1 LLTKVLVLLVL
12 KDVKLVL
19 PTVKDLVL
27 LVSNPPK
34 PLQTVNV
41 LLVNNGTLLPVLVPL
56 LPPLKL
62 PPPLHLPLHPLLT
75 FLNLPLL
82 S

>member
-1 LLTKVLVLLVL
+1 MLVWLVL

-19 PTVKDLVL
+19 LTVKDLVPF
-27 LVSNPPK
+27 VSNPPK
-34 PLQTVNV
+34 PLQIVNV
-41 LLVNNGTLLPVLVPL
+41 LLVNLGTNLPVLVVPPLPQNLPALPQL
-56 LPPLKL
+56 LPL
-62 PPPLHLPLHPLLT
+62 PLLT

>member
-1 LLTKVLVLLVL
+1 MTKLTAVLLVL

-19 PTVKDLVL
+19 LIVKDLVPF
-27 LVSNPPK
+27 VSNPPK
-34 PLQTVNV
+34 PLQIVTV
-41 LLVNNGTLLPVLVPL
+41 LLVNNGTNHPALVEPLPPLNLPAL
-56 LPPLKL
+56 LPPL
-62 PPPLHLPLHPLLT
+62 PLPLPT